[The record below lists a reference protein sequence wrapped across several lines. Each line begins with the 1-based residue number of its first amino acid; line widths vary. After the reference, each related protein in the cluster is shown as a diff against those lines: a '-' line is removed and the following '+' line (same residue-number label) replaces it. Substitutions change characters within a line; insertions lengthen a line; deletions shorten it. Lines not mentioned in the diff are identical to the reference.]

1 MGEDICQRTFSDCV
15 YTPCKLLICQKESLR
30 DMKIELLRAE
40 EIELYKD
47 LIDEVFL
54 KVKKNIICTLKI
66 MVKYLGM
73 FSLVTK

>member
-1 MGEDICQRTFSDCV
+1 
-15 YTPCKLLICQKESLR
+15 
-30 DMKIELLRAE
+30 MKIELLRAE